1 MNELILAAGACV
13 LAGIMTTV
21 HPCPLTT
28 NIASVSLLTGWSA
41 SRRNTGLTL
50 FFFICGYLFSYLII
64 AILLSSGV
72 LSIPRISYLLQI
84 MVNYFLGPV
93 LVLIGMLLADLL
105 NLDRFYKGRILLFIH
120 SRNWSGLHAFPLGSL
135 IALSFCPATAAIF
148 FGILVP
154 LSVDHEKNIL
164 FPLLYALGASLPLI
178 AISALMSQ
186 GVSLS
191 KNPALLKYLPR
202 FSGWIL
208 IIIGVIL
215 SIQRI
220 YLV

>member
-41 SRRNTGLTL
+41 KRRNTGLTL
-50 FFFICGYLFSYLII
+50 FFFICGYLFSYLVI

-72 LSIPRISYLLQI
+72 LSVPRISYALQI
-84 MVNYFLGPV
+84 LVNYFLGPV

-105 NLDRFYKGRILLFIH
+105 NLNRFYKGRILLFIR
-120 SRNWSGLHAFPLGSL
+120 SRNWSGLHAFPLGSI

-178 AISALMSQ
+178 ALSALMSQ
-186 GVSLS
+186 GISLS
-191 KNPALLKYLPR
+191 KNPALFKYLPR

>member
-1 MNELILAAGACV
+1 MNELILASGACF
-13 LAGIMTTV
+13 LAGIMSTI

-28 NIASVSLLTGWSA
+28 NIASVSMLTGWSVR
-41 SRRNTGLTL
+41 RRNTGLTL

-64 AILLSSGV
+64 AILLSSGA
-72 LSIPRISYLLQI
+72 LSVPRISYILQI

-93 LVLIGMLLADLL
+93 LVLIGMLLSDLL
-105 NLDRFYKGRILLFIH
+105 NLNRLYKGRILSFIR
-120 SRNWSGLHAFPLGSL
+120 SRNWSGFYAFPFGSM

-154 LSVDHEKNIL
+154 LSVDHDKNIL

-178 AISALMSQ
+178 AISALMNQ
-186 GVSLS
+186 GFSLR
-191 KNPALLKYLPR
+191 KNPALGKYLPR

-208 IIIGVIL
+208 IIIGIFL